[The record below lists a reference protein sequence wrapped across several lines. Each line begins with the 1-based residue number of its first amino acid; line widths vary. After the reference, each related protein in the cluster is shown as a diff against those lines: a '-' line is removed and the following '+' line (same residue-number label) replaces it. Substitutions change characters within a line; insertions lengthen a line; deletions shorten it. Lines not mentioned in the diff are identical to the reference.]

1 VNLRNTLFPLI
12 VIVLLAYLASQNL
25 MGGDERKVPYSEVRR
40 LVFSDPQRVDEL
52 TFRPKERIVV
62 LNLTNGTTFMAD
74 YPRASTPPAF
84 EPPMAQGADRD
95 AKDTGSWWARGSTLT
110 SLLPFILLF
119 GFGVLVVVLGRR
131 NRRRISNEDFRAT

>member
-1 VNLRNTLFPLI
+1 MNLRNTLFPLI
-12 VIVLLAYLASQNL
+12 VIVLLAYLASQTL
-25 MGGDERKVPYSEVRR
+25 MGDDERKVPYSEVRR

-52 TFRPKERIVV
+52 TFRPNERRVV
-62 LNLTNGTTFMAD
+62 LKLTNGTTFRAD

-84 EPPMAQGADRD
+84 EPPMAQGAGRD
-95 AKDTGSWWARGSTLT
+95 ARDTGPSWARGSNLV

-119 GFGVLVVVLGRR
+119 GFGVLVVGLGRR